1 MHCCSLTQAFTA
13 AIASPDS
20 HCCSLAQ
27 KAHKSRKT
35 TLLAGEWNH
44 RCLLSMKSLLL
55 AFAAGS
61 YPSKSLL
68 LASPWCHLL
77 LLLASDRPGR
87 QCFSLT
93 QSVTAT
99 RQLTEPLLLATSGS
113 HCSQVHGTIAAYKPS
128 KSVLSASPISH
139 CGSLAQAVSAVT

>member
-1 MHCCSLTQAFTA
+1 MEALLFAN
-13 AIASPDS
+13 PDS
-20 HCCSLAQ
+20 HSCSLAQ
-27 KAHKSRKT
+27 KLTNQERQCFSLENRVTA
-35 TLLAGEWNH
+35 ACYPGNH
-44 RCLLSMKSLLL
+44 CCSLPQGI
-55 AFAAGS
+55 FAADS

-68 LASPWCHLL
+68 LASAWSHLL